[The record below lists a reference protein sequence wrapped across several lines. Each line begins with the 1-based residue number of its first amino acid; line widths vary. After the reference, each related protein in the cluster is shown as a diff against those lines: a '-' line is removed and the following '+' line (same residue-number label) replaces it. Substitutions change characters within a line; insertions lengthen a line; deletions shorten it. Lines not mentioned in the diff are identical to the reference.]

1 MTSDCEDVRMLI
13 QALAAKIELS
23 WKVGGVNHVISQFI
37 CHSIWVLIFLYV
49 SASFFLCHPLTLG
62 LSLSCTH
69 FLTRTHYTYSRII
82 SSLLLTLS
90 KHPSPTNISHSAFS
104 PYPLLF
110 QLLSAQHLSNC
121 AFGLQGLSSTE
132 PEVRALVHALVPK
145 ILACR
150 DELSMEQIGHALFG
164 LQNLSSDH
172 EEVNR
177 QQHKICLCIFS
188 RVWFFIILL
197 LMQATDK
204 SRALIRL
211 CLCDP

>member
-1 MTSDCEDVRMLI
+1 MYV
-13 QALAAKIELS
+13 
-23 WKVGGVNHVISQFI
+23 
-37 CHSIWVLIFLYV
+37 HSTTHLYTN
-49 SASFFLCHPLTLG
+49 AHAGTFTLTLHNP
-62 LSLSCTH
+62 LPRIHTPKLTQTLTHIHTHRHTH

-177 QQHKICLCIFS
+177 QQHKICLCVFS
-188 RVWFFIILL
+188 RV
-197 LMQATDK
+197 
-204 SRALIRL
+204 
-211 CLCDP
+211 

>member
-1 MTSDCEDVRMLI
+1 MSF
-13 QALAAKIELS
+13 LS
-23 WKVGGVNHVISQFI
+23 
-37 CHSIWVLIFLYV
+37 LYV
-49 SASFFLCHPLTLG
+49 TLSEFLFSFMYPPPFFSVT
-62 LSLSCTH
+62 LSLSVSLSH
-69 FLTRTHYTYSRII
+69 ALSLTPTHYTYSRII

-177 QQHKICLCIFS
+177 QQHKICMCIFS
-188 RVWFFIILL
+188 RV
-197 LMQATDK
+197 
-204 SRALIRL
+204 
-211 CLCDP
+211 